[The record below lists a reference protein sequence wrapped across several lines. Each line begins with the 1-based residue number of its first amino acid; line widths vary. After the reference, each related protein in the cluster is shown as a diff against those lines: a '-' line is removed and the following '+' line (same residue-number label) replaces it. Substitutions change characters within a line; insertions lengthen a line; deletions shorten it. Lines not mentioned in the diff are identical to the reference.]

1 MAINSATV
9 TVSVNFASVALD
21 APMLRG
27 ANRRGPLIQPAG
39 THTNP
44 ASFSGD
50 HA

>member
-1 MAINSATV
+1 MAINSATA
-9 TVSVNFASVALD
+9 TVSVNSASVDLD

-27 ANRRGPLIQPAG
+27 SNRRGPLIQPAG

-50 HA
+50 QA